1 MQGIRVEKRLIIR
14 AGKIYLEKIGLNSYA
29 RNTSQKIEK
38 FKCVNSVIIP
48 MQGMR
53 KKF

>member
-1 MQGIRVEKRLIIR
+1 MQGIRVK
-14 AGKIYLEKIGLNSYA
+14 KKKS
-29 RNTSQKIEK
+29 K

-53 KKF
+53 KNFNIIFKLYTEIYENTSTNAM